1 MHLKNRQKNTLRHS
15 TNKDIFK
22 LISTNNRMV
31 IQDGSGSDVP
41 AKNIISDIE
50 KGLFPG
56 FVLVHVE
63 GVVDLGGKD
72 SVSPYLNGVDG

>member
-1 MHLKNRQKNTLRHS
+1 
-15 TNKDIFK
+15 
-22 LISTNNRMV
+22 MV

-72 SVSPYLNGVDG
+72 SVSPYLNGVDGWI